1 MPDEAAQFVWK
12 LARRHSWGSP
22 VPDEQLIRLVAGT
35 GDHDELEHV
44 LEEEVLELPFVVQS
58 TDGVYIPN
66 GQDAHIEAANWLRE
80 NTELDDFKIRA
91 TLSRLPEDWPDE
103 E

>member
-1 MPDEAAQFVWK
+1 MPDEAGQFVWK

-35 GDHDELEHV
+35 GDHDELEHI
-44 LEEEVLELPFVVQS
+44 LEEEVLALPFVVQS
-58 TDGVYIPN
+58 PDGVYIPN
-66 GQDAHIEAANWLRE
+66 GQDARIEAANWLRE

-91 TLSRLPEDWPDE
+91 TLSRLPEDWPNE